1 MTLPARP
8 SQIRSNTFWEKLLPR
23 TLAHCRKQPF
33 YREKWGP
40 LADEPLADIEDLAQL
55 PVLGKDDLRRFFDYA
70 CAAGGDLGTVIHSSG
85 TTGQPVYRIRSKAEL
100 QFIFRFFSKVYPQQE
115 ANEDEPAPLGL
126 VIDVQ
131 DHGGSVSLPPGSPGF
146 RISSWSEARLA
157 DAIDLLQSEHRLP
170 GLTRRVATLSCGSEI
185 LITLTLGLLRRGLD
199 PASFRLRAISIGG
212 LPLTRTRYDWLRR
225 LWNCS
230 IVDRWSCSEVFG
242 SAARLQP
249 DEAFVFD
256 PNVVTELIDPK
267 TGVALAQGTGLIALT
282 ELVPFSQ
289 MQTLVRYAPGDL
301 FQAVCFEGGSR
312 AFRFRGRTTDSVMA
326 PDGRL
331 VLAAMDIL
339 EVLHKI
345 PWVTRWNDADMGECL
360 SWGRAVDPPLYRT
373 RLDGGN
379 RLTLS
384 FATHSDPAL
393 FPEAAERTCREIE
406 NGLKEASPELAD
418 FIAEY
423 ELTMHVMLKTV
434 EEMVELHS

>member
-1 MTLPARP
+1 MQTDA
-8 SQIRSNTFWEKLLPR
+8 FWQKLLPR

-40 LADEPLADIEDLAQL
+40 LADEPLANLEDLARL
-55 PVLGKDDLRRFFDYA
+55 PVLGKNDLRRFFDAA
-70 CAAGGDLGTVIHSSG
+70 CAAGGDVGTLIHSSG
-85 TTGQPVYRIRSKAEL
+85 TTGQPVYRMRSKDEL
-100 QFIFRFFSKVYPQQE
+100 QFIFRFFSRVYPQQE
-115 ANEDEPAPLGL
+115 NTGDDPAPLGL

-131 DHGGSVSLPPGSPGF
+131 DHGGSVSLPQGPPGL

-170 GLTRRVATLSCGSEI
+170 GRTRRIATLSCGSEI

-199 PASFRLRAISIGG
+199 PADFGLRAISVGG
-212 LPLTRTRYDWLRR
+212 FPLTRARYDWLRR
-225 LWNCS
+225 LWGCS
-230 IVDRWSCSEVFG
+230 VVDRWSCSEVFG
-242 SAARLQP
+242 SAARLHP
-249 DEAFVFD
+249 DGAFVFD

-267 TGVALAQGTGLIALT
+267 TGAALAHGTGLIALT

-301 FQAVCFEGGSR
+301 FQAVWSEGGSR
-312 AFRFRGRTTDSVMA
+312 AFRFRGRTADSVMA

-339 EVLHKI
+339 EVLHHI

-360 SWGRAVDPPLYRT
+360 PWGRAVDPPLYRT

-379 RLTLS
+379 RLVLS

-393 FPEAAERTCREIE
+393 FPEAAERTRQEIE
-406 NGLKEASPELAD
+406 SGLKEASPELAG

-423 ELTMHVMLKTV
+423 ELTAEITLKRIEDMAET
-434 EEMVELHS
+434 H